1 VITREC
7 GRSSRVS
14 FEAKHCR
21 GRVNEKEPG
30 MTTDMKEMRRLRRL
44 QEVMERRLTQVS
56 AAETTGVMDQ
66 PVWEILELGLRQLS
80 QIDIIESL

>member
-1 VITREC
+1 MRKNLV
-7 GRSSRVS
+7 
-14 FEAKHCR
+14 
-21 GRVNEKEPG
+21 